1 MTFQLIP
8 IGRHTLVLGE
18 VVGMHIRD
26 ELMLDP
32 AKQYVDTPGLHL
44 VGRMHGRGW
53 YARTTD
59 LVDVPR
65 ITAAEWLA
73 GKEEK

>member
-1 MTFQLIP
+1 
-8 IGRHTLVLGE
+8 
-18 VVGMHIRD
+18 
-26 ELMLDP
+26 MLDP
-32 AKQYVDTPGLHL
+32 ARHYVDTPGLHL

-73 GKEEK
+73 GKEEE

>member
-1 MTFQLIP
+1 VP
-8 IGRHTLVLGE
+8 GE
-18 VVGMHIRD
+18 VVAMHIRD
-26 ELMLDP
+26 ECMLDP
-32 AKQYVDTPGLHL
+32 ARYHVDTPALHL

-65 ITAAEWLA
+65 ITATEWLA
-73 GKEEK
+73 GKVEE